1 MIPTLVVLYFLNHS
15 VDELIPVA
23 LFESLVQVQG
33 VWIRGSFKGDRILER
48 FDKVEIIVIKLI
60 DDRFQAKKIAL
71 LNAF

>member
-1 MIPTLVVLYFLNHS
+1 MTPTLVVLCFFNHS
-15 VDELIPVA
+15 LDELVPVA